1 MADLITQSE
10 YEKYAI
16 RTPDM
21 NLFPGVKGREP
32 IMTYLNDRLFPDVPY
47 HIDLSFITSKPEPHI
62 FEHAIEYD
70 RIYIFWG
77 TDHKNPQSLG
87 ATIECYIGGQRT
99 EFSNTTSLFIPKGMR
114 LGPLNWL
121 KVNRPHI
128 MMEFVLGTG
137 DSSILTESG
146 IFDPKDGL
154 PKKTDE
160 IDYEQYVIRSP
171 MREAGDPRQGPY
183 RMYPTMTYMS
193 SRQCRAN
200 NNYIEFGYI
209 WDVVDPPLPRMT
221 HYNFDEIVLHF
232 GSDPDNPTDLGC
244 HMRFDVGNDQLEFDT
259 NYCIWLPKGVTH
271 GPLVWYDVRKPFIEM
286 AIMLNAGTVEE
297 YKDDA
302 NFEWDFKK

>member
-16 RTPDM
+16 RKPDM
-21 NLFPGVKGREP
+21 GLFPKVKGREP
-32 IMTYLNDRLFPDVPY
+32 IMTYLNDKLFPGVPY
-47 HIDLSFITSKPEPHI
+47 HIDMSFITSIPEPHI
-62 FEHAIEYD
+62 FEHSIDYD
-70 RIYIFWG
+70 RIYIFWS

-114 LGPLNWL
+114 LGPVNWL
-121 KVNRPHI
+121 KVDRPHI

-137 DSSILTESG
+137 DSSVLTGSG
-146 IFDPKDGL
+146 IFEPKDGP

-171 MREAGDPRQGPY
+171 MREAGDSRQGPY

-193 SRQCRAN
+193 SRQCKAN

-209 WDVVDPPLPRMT
+209 WDIVDPPLPRMT

-232 GSDPDNPTDLGC
+232 GSDPDNPTDLGG

-271 GPLVWYDVRKPFIEM
+271 GPLVWYDIKKPFIEM
-286 AIMLNAGTVEE
+286 AIMLNAGTVEQ
-297 YKDDA
+297 YADDA
-302 NFEWDFKK
+302 NFEWDVEK

>member
-1 MADLITQSE
+1 MTDLITQSE

-16 RTPDM
+16 RKPDIS
-21 NLFPGVKGREP
+21 LFPKVKGREP
-32 IMTYLNDRLFPDVPY
+32 IMTYLNDTLFPGVPY
-47 HIDLSFITSKPEPHI
+47 HIDLSFITSVPEPHI
-62 FEHAIEYD
+62 FEHAIDYD
-70 RIYIFWG
+70 RIYIFWS
-77 TDHKNPQSLG
+77 TDHKDPQNLG

-114 LGPLNWL
+114 LGPVNWL

-128 MMEFVLGTG
+128 MMEFILGTG
-137 DSSILTESG
+137 DTSVLTESG
-146 IFDPKDGL
+146 LFDPKDGP
-154 PKKTDE
+154 PKKTDD

-171 MREAGDPRQGPY
+171 LREAGDQRQGPY

-193 SRQCRAN
+193 SRQCKAN

-209 WDVVDPPLPRMT
+209 WDIVDPPLPRMT

-232 GSDPDNPTDLGC
+232 GSDPDNPTDLGG
-244 HMRFDVGNDQLEFDT
+244 HMRFDVGNDKLEFDT

-271 GPLVWYDVRKPFIEM
+271 GPLIWYEVKKPFIEM

-302 NFEWDFKK
+302 NFEWDVK